1 MQGVIGLTTLI
12 RSSLA
17 VALIAMA
24 AGCGGQPASVST
36 QKLNQM
42 VQGNTDDDQRAKIK
56 AALEKAGVK
65 GEIALIEDAGKSWSV
80 EVSPPS
86 GPDGKG
92 RKTGGLAFRPAYNV
106 DKTTFNVVGNEKK
119 GGGASTN

>member
-1 MQGVIGLTTLI
+1 MTTFI

-17 VALIAMA
+17 VAFIAAA

-42 VQGNTDDDQRAKIK
+42 VEGNTDAEQKAKIK
-56 AALEKAGVK
+56 TALEAAGIK
-65 GEIALIEDAGKSWSV
+65 GEIALIEDAGKAWSV
-80 EVSPPS
+80 EVNPPS

-92 RKTGGLAFRPAYNV
+92 RKTGGLAYRPAYNV
-106 DKTTFNVVGNEKK
+106 DKTTFKVVGNEKK
-119 GGGASTN
+119 GGGATD